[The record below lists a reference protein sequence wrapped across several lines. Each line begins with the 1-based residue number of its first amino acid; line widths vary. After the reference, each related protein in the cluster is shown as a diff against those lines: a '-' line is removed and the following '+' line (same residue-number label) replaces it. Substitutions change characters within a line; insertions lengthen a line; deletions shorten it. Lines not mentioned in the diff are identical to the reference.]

1 MKMNGEGLVKR
12 GKEWTQIQGEML
24 MVGHRRRKEKAFLK
38 RRKEW
43 TQIQAECLW
52 DDKVK

>member
-1 MKMNGEGLVKR
+1 
-12 GKEWTQIQGEML
+12 